1 MESET
6 DLKLKELIER
16 GSSTAKNGFKNE
28 QDVVDKFNAWKTDE
42 DAQKWLLVMGYKLDA
57 IEKVKAIKISG
68 FHKTDV
74 QVEITIYFKE
84 GTGIE
89 NISIKLVSNSS
100 GFNQIDKRW
109 VDKYVELWGIPE
121 QITKNLKYFTGE
133 TIPPKPSPKDPRRMF
148 IDELSE
154 KEQSEM
160 IEFFEKNK
168 ILIVADLFK
177 GRDSFPASWL
187 LLYQK
192 NINVWTLLPMAMV
205 MNFYGNGPVRITRD
219 GSLRIGRI
227 GMQRKGGDNGRPS
240 AAMLQFKIDPCE
252 IVKIPKS
259 IKKS

>member
-42 DAQKWLLVMGYKLDA
+42 DAQKWLLVMGYKLAD
-57 IEKVKAIKISG
+57 IENVRAVKITGS
-68 FHKTDV
+68 HKTDV
-74 QVEITIYFKE
+74 QVEITIFFKQ

-89 NISIKLVSNSS
+89 NISIKLVSNNS

-109 VDKYVELWGIPE
+109 VDKYVELWGIPQ
-121 QITKNLKYFTGE
+121 QITINLKYFTGE
-133 TIPPKPSPKDPRRMF
+133 IVPKKPSPKDPRRVF

-154 KEQSEM
+154 KEQTEM

-192 NINVWTLLPMAMV
+192 NISVWTLLPMAMV

-219 GSLRIGRI
+219 GSLKIGRI

-259 IKKS
+259 PRKV